1 MNKTLYLALG
11 TNLGE
16 RRENIETALRLIGE
30 RIGKVEAVSACHET
44 EPVGFESDNLFLNA
58 VAQVTTEL

>member
-44 EPVGFESDNLFLNA
+44 EPVGF
-58 VAQVTTEL
+58 